1 MENNKDFLG
10 TQPVGKLLFKLA
22 IPTVIAQLINML
34 YNIVDRIFIGHIPDA
49 GSLALTGVGVT
60 MPIIMIVSA
69 FAGLVSSGGA
79 PRASISMGKGDMDSA
94 EQTLGGCFL
103 LQVIVSIVLTVVL
116 LLFGENLLLAF
127 GASENTIEYAVS
139 YLNIYAL
146 GTLFVQLTLG
156 MNAFVTAEGFTK
168 VSMVS
173 VAIGATLNIALDPIM
188 IFGLNMGVRGAAL
201 ATVISQAVSCIV
213 VVAFLCSKKSILR
226 LKRKN
231 LNIKPKVVFPCIA
244 LGTAAFIMQASE
256 SVISVCF
263 NSSLLKYGGDIA
275 VGAMTILT
283 SVMQFAMLPL
293 QGIAQGAQPITSYN
307 YGANRADRIRKTVL
321 WVLMLCVFFT
331 AVMFIISRVAPQ
343 YFVRIFTDNAEYREL
358 SVWGIKVFTLMVV
371 PLSLQYVFVDALT
384 ALGMTKLS
392 LGMSVVRKVFYFS
405 STCFL
410 PALFTAKDAF
420 YAEPVAD
427 ILAASV
433 TSVVFFFVY
442 RKYLKGSGR
451 LGEIKL

>member
-1 MENNKDFLG
+1 M
-10 TQPVGKLLFKLA
+10 QSYMLLITA
-22 IPTVIAQLINML
+22 PML
-34 YNIVDRIFIGHIPDA
+34 
-49 GSLALTGVGVT
+49 GVT
-60 MPIIMIVSA
+60 
-69 FAGLVSSGGA
+69 GG
-79 PRASISMGKGDMDSA
+79 
-94 EQTLGGCFL
+94 
-103 LQVIVSIVLTVVL
+103 
-116 LLFGENLLLAF
+116 
-127 GASENTIEYAVS
+127 
-139 YLNIYAL
+139 
-146 GTLFVQLTLG
+146 
-156 MNAFVTAEGFTK
+156 
-168 VSMVS
+168 
-173 VAIGATLNIALDPIM
+173 
-188 IFGLNMGVRGAAL
+188 
-201 ATVISQAVSCIV
+201 SQ
-213 VVAFLCSKKSILR
+213 
-226 LKRKN
+226 
-231 LNIKPKVVFPCIA
+231 
-244 LGTAAFIMQASE
+244 
-256 SVISVCF
+256 
-263 NSSLLKYGGDIA
+263 
-275 VGAMTILT
+275 
-283 SVMQFAMLPL
+283 PL
-293 QGIAQGAQPITSYN
+293 ISYN

-371 PLSLQYVFVDALT
+371 PLS
-384 ALGMTKLS
+384 LGMTKLS